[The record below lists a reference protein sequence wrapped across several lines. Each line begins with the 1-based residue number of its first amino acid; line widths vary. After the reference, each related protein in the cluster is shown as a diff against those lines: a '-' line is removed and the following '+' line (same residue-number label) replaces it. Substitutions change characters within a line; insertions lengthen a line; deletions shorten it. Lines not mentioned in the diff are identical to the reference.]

1 MRMKMVVSYDGTNF
15 AGFQVQPNK
24 RTVQGEIEKA
34 LNKMHKKEDLRIT
47 ASGRTD
53 SGVHAIG
60 QVIHFDTTLQIEPDN
75 WRKALVALLPADIH
89 VVHMEKADD
98 HFHARYDAISKEY
111 RYFILNRKQPDIFRR
126 NYAYWVPE
134 TLDIVK
140 MQKALTFVMGKHDFS
155 SFCAANS
162 GVKGDKIRTILDAS
176 LDLKEDELTFVIRGD
191 GFLYNMVRIIV
202 GTVIEVG
209 KDKREPEDLQLILEA
224 KDRKQA
230 GKTAPAHGLFLWEV
244 HY

>member
-1 MRMKMVVSYDGTNF
+1 MRMKMMISYDGTNF
-15 AGFQVQPNK
+15 AGFQVQPKK

-34 LNKMHKKEDLRIT
+34 LHKMHKTNEIRIT

-53 SGVHAIG
+53 SGVHAVG
-60 QVIHFDTTLQIEPDN
+60 QVIHFDTVLQIEPIN
-75 WRKALVALLPADIH
+75 WLKALQALLPVDIH
-89 VVHMEKADD
+89 VVQIEQADD

-111 RYFILNRKQPDIFRR
+111 RYIIMNREQPDIFRR
-126 NYAYWVPE
+126 HYVHWVPE
-134 TLDIVK
+134 QLDIAA
-140 MQKALTFVMGKHDFS
+140 MQQALSYLVGKHDFS

-162 GVKGDKIRTILDAS
+162 GVKGEKVRTILHAS
-176 LDLKEDELTFVIRGD
+176 LEMVEDELTFIIRGD

-202 GTVIEVG
+202 GTVLEIG
-209 KDKREPEDLQLILEA
+209 RGKREPKDLLRILEE

-230 GKTAPAHGLFLWEV
+230 GKTAPAHGLYLWEV